1 MPRPLL
7 LVLRRS
13 ALLVRDRPQ
22 VCSFTLHRKSYLLRH
37 RVCFLKCKLAGD
49 RFRRLAPDEDGCR
62 DEVAVAVST
71 IQHRACSMGS
81 QRGGCSHGIPTHPSC
96 PINPVS
102 RGGHENVSGL
112 DSPSTFS
119 VLIAPS

>member
-13 ALLVRDRPQ
+13 ALLVRDRPE

-71 IQHRACSMGS
+71 SRRKLARWGR
-81 QRGGCSHGIPTHPSC
+81 RGAAVPMESRHTHPA
-96 PINPVS
+96 PLIRS
-102 RGGHENVSGL
+102 RKGGHENVSGL